1 MTMAPPDTP
10 TPNSMYLDQIYASR
24 RQVKEAYA
32 LLNAA
37 RLNLQAAK
45 RIHEVIKLDM
55 ILLDLRTVQVWL
67 GEEQGAKPL

>member
-1 MTMAPPDTP
+1 
-10 TPNSMYLDQIYASR
+10 MYLDQLSASR

-37 RLNLQAAK
+37 RMNLQGAK

-55 ILLDLRTVQVWL
+55 VLLDVRTVQVWL
-67 GEEQGAKPL
+67 GDDSSTDPQPL